1 MKRFTLEDLAAVIA
15 DRAKATAESS
25 YTKSL
30 LEGGPPRA
38 AKKLG
43 EEAVEVVIAA
53 LGTDRAA
60 LTAETADL
68 LYHLL
73 VVLHL
78 RDISLQDVLDELG
91 RRTSRSGHEEKA
103 SRAH

>member
-1 MKRFTLEDLAAVIA
+1 MSDFSLDDLAALIA
-15 DRAKATAESS
+15 ARADATAQVS

-30 LEGGPPRA
+30 LEAGMPRA

-43 EEAVEVVIAA
+43 EEATEVVIAA

-60 LTAETADL
+60 LVAESADL

-73 VVLHL
+73 VVLRL
-78 RDISLQDVLDELG
+78 RDISLDEVLRELE
-91 RRTSRSGHEEKA
+91 RRTVQSGHAEKA
-103 SRAH
+103 ARAT